1 MSDRTHTKKDLLI
14 NFTILSV
21 KTSAMILRT
30 EPYFQRFIFW
40 LYLLNL
46 KVSIMSFECN
56 DF

>member
-1 MSDRTHTKKDLLI
+1 MSDRTHTKKDLLF

-30 EPYFQRFIFW
+30 EPYFQRFIFR

-46 KVSIMSFECN
+46 KVSIMCFESN